1 MYQKIHFLFQ
11 KATHKQTNTQK
22 IKKQE
27 SKKLKETKEEK
38 RISPEKSIKKNKSAT
53 ARAKIFVVTRISG
66 NMLFL
71 TSYLRLFSTSTV

>member
-38 RISPEKSIKKNKSAT
+38 R
-53 ARAKIFVVTRISG
+53 
-66 NMLFL
+66 
-71 TSYLRLFSTSTV
+71 TSTENGQKK

>member
-38 RISPEKSIKKNKSAT
+38 RISPEKSIKKIN
-53 ARAKIFVVTRISG
+53 
-66 NMLFL
+66 
-71 TSYLRLFSTSTV
+71 LRPPGRRFFSSPAFPETCYF